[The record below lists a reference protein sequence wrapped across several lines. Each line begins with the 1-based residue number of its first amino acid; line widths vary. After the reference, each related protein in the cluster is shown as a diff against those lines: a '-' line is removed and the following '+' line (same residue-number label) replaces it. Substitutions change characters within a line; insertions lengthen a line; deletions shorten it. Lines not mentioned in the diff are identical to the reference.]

1 MADTYCYGRS
11 ESQLRHRHQ
20 GGKLFL
26 CGKCGGDSFIV
37 HHIHNPYGHDACERN
52 AQCVACGT
60 TWAGGYYTWDIVQR
74 QGADSPYVANT
85 DPSADQ
91 ISPGASNKA
100 SLAAL
105 QEATATPIAQSA
117 PATKPHAEG
126 DGQ

>member
-74 QGADSPYVANT
+74 QGADSPCGQT
-85 DPSADQ
+85 SEEADQ
-91 ISPGASNKA
+91 ISATQPNKVGD
-100 SLAAL
+100 SPC
-105 QEATATPIAQSA
+105 EPDPTSIAQSA

-126 DGQ
+126 IDK